1 MTSAI
6 ILLQRDKSV
15 KLRIGPEAKFLTEPP
30 ADYNDSLRT
39 MSMTSLIS
47 EMHTL
52 REVFDEANYDLSGSP
67 VNQNSRK
74 MHEQKEVSAE
84 KLLAVE
90 LEIGRRVRAP
100 KKQ

>member
-1 MTSAI
+1 MQ
-6 ILLQRDKSV
+6 LVFLHRDKSV
-15 KLRIGPEAKFLTEPP
+15 KLHLRPEARFLTEPP
-30 ADYNDSLRT
+30 ADYNESLRT
-39 MSMTSLIS
+39 MSMTSLIN

-52 REVFDEANYDLSGSP
+52 REVFDETNYDLLGSSA
-67 VNQNSRK
+67 NQNSRK